1 MPIVFHLSTQ
11 AEVEV
16 KRQGDPDERHGERGE
31 QPRIA
36 TIAPRAV
43 RTATA
48 SRTALRPRATMC
60 RLEHIGPDLSREP
73 RDEVASQR
81 GRRWRRASHHE
92 RNRHYRAARI
102 ARTGDGPR
110 ASGASDTSFLCAIR
124 ASRTVAV
131 AQDAQDADARTCRWS
146 VVSAGTSYEVL

>member
-1 MPIVFHLSTQ
+1 MHRICVAPEILMPIVFHLSTQ

-73 RDEVASQR
+73 RDEVATIAPGLAGLVAAIFGVIVSVGVDVVRESRAQQVAA
-81 GRRWRRASHHE
+81 RRPP
-92 RNRHYRAARI
+92 RAA
-102 ARTGDGPR
+102 AANR
-110 ASGASDTSFLCAIR
+110 APSSG
-124 ASRTVAV
+124 
-131 AQDAQDADARTCRWS
+131 
-146 VVSAGTSYEVL
+146 